1 MRFRVN
7 RRHPVLVAV
16 LAAVAAL
23 AWVGSRPIDDVAPA
37 TFNVAP
43 EPWIPSV
50 PRSDVLE
57 SVWFCPGIPA
67 TGEADVG
74 GVVVITNPT
83 AEATEALVTFVSD
96 TAPAEERVVPIGA
109 FDRVQVD
116 VDAEMSGSFVATI
129 VEVIGGG
136 GLVEQ
141 RAFHPA
147 SGSIGQS
154 ATACTTTVAP
164 SWYLADGYTVDEA
177 ANLVIVSNPSADQVV
192 VDVAFHTAQGVQRP
206 AAFTGLPIGP
216 RSLRVIDV
224 ATPGAGARGESAVG
238 VVVTAARGSVV
249 VGRSQAADDGVR
261 GGPVVSLGSPV
272 LSDQWWFA
280 DGEKGPQAFERF
292 SVFNP
297 TDDDV
302 EVSAVF
308 FAEGVEVGAAA
319 TTLTVPAGQVAV
331 LEPGSVAAL
340 PEGRHAVVF
349 STLQGATIV
358 VDRALTRVGEGDAR
372 VTSVSAGLPVRRDG
386 LLPTTWYLAAG
397 PSVPVPGGLTV
408 VNLDALPITVDVRA
422 LGLGGPVPVP
432 GLDGVEI
439 PAAGTVALDLV
450 VDSVLGR
457 PLIVTAS
464 GRTLVERRLPSAGL
478 STGSWAI
485 AGDPCC

>member
-238 VVVTAARGSVV
+238 VVVTAARG
-249 VGRSQAADDGVR
+249 
-261 GGPVVSLGSPV
+261 
-272 LSDQWWFA
+272 
-280 DGEKGPQAFERF
+280 
-292 SVFNP
+292 
-297 TDDDV
+297 
-302 EVSAVF
+302 
-308 FAEGVEVGAAA
+308 
-319 TTLTVPAGQVAV
+319 
-331 LEPGSVAAL
+331 
-340 PEGRHAVVF
+340 
-349 STLQGATIV
+349 
-358 VDRALTRVGEGDAR
+358 
-372 VTSVSAGLPVRRDG
+372 
-386 LLPTTWYLAAG
+386 
-397 PSVPVPGGLTV
+397 
-408 VNLDALPITVDVRA
+408 
-422 LGLGGPVPVP
+422 
-432 GLDGVEI
+432 
-439 PAAGTVALDLV
+439 
-450 VDSVLGR
+450 LGR
-457 PLIVTAS
+457 
-464 GRTLVERRLPSAGL
+464 GRTLPGRRRRCARRAGCVARLPGAVRPVVVRRWREGTAGVR
-478 STGSWAI
+478 AVQRVQP
-485 AGDPCC
+485 DR